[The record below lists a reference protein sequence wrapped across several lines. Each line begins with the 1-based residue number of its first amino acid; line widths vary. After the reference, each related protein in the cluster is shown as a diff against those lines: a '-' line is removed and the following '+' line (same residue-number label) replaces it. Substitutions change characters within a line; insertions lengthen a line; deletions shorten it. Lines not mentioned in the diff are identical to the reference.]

1 MREVGLEPAAL
12 AEGPDQIGRLGSLD
26 IPGGAALGAVQ
37 VAVLRRRQD
46 MELLPSVSAVTV
58 LDDAELLKD
67 IQCPV
72 DGGRDGLR
80 VDRTAPLEEFSAGD
94 VTVRLRKDVH
104 QDTPLWRPAHPSLV
118 QPGTHR
124 GPRVFVERRL

>member
-12 AEGPDQIGRLGSLD
+12 AQRSDQIGRLGGLH

-37 VAVLRRRQD
+37 VAMLRRRQD
-46 MELLPSVSAVTV
+46 MELLASVSAVTV
-58 LDDAELLKD
+58 LDDADLLKD

-80 VDRTAPLEEFSAGD
+80 VDRTAPLDEFSARD
-94 VTVRLRKDVH
+94 VTVRLRKHVH
-104 QDTPLWRPAHPSLV
+104 KDTPLWRPAHPSLV
-118 QPGTHR
+118 QPSAHR
-124 GPRVFVERRL
+124 GPRVVV